1 MPRATTIQ
9 EVLNELDAI
18 IDESIATNSRLGLFA
33 YIYRRTTA
41 EIASEIALGNFED
54 NPRLEA
60 LDVAFANLYLDA
72 YKAHKN
78 NQPVSAC
85 WAFAFNQEQEALTI
99 LQHILLGMNAHINLD
114 LAVSTAATMAGKDIS
129 AIEADFNKVNDI
141 LFHITNELQDRLSR
155 VSPLMFLLDLL
166 GATTD
171 EKVIDFSMRK
181 ARQQSW
187 NSANL
192 LWSLGEDGND
202 AAINE
207 IDQVVLRLSQFLKS
221 PKTGVVRFFL
231 NLMHLFETKH
241 VGIVISK
248 LKA

>member
-9 EVLNELDAI
+9 EVLKELDVI
-18 IDESIATNSRLGLFA
+18 IEEGITTNSRLGLFA

-114 LAVSTAATMAGKDIS
+114 LAVSTASTMAGKDIS
-129 AIEADFNKVNDI
+129 AID
-141 LFHITNELQDRLSR
+141 
-155 VSPLMFLLDLL
+155 
-166 GATTD
+166 
-171 EKVIDFSMRK
+171 IDFSSQKNHLEQQFKGLYKLAKQTDKSFLGAVKAQEKKQLKGLENLEKRLLKAQKRK
-181 ARQQSW
+181 
-187 NSANL
+187 L
-192 LWSLGEDGND
+192 E
-202 AAINE
+202 
-207 IDQVVLRLSQFLKS
+207 DQVSRITTLQNELFPGQSLQERNTNFSEFYLEYGEELIPNLIKNLE
-221 PKTGVVRFFL
+221 PLTGKFTIL
-231 NLMHLFETKH
+231 TT
-241 VGIVISK
+241 
-248 LKA
+248 